1 MFVLVESLLT
11 KSKVLARQES
21 LGKCL
26 KVESRFYKRP
36 ILSVL
41 LCSRRKANC
50 TFRSRIQRLY
60 RNIAGFCTC
69 GEFVNSGFNLLWF
82 ILNSPSFQRLLLK
95 TFRFY
100 CLMNLHQVRP

>member
-41 LCSRRKANC
+41 LRSLRKANC
-50 TFRSRIQRLY
+50 AFRSRIQRLY
-60 RNIAGFCTC
+60 RNIAGFLHMRRIC
-69 GEFVNSGFNLLWF
+69 EFGF
-82 ILNSPSFQRLLLK
+82 
-95 TFRFY
+95 
-100 CLMNLHQVRP
+100 